1 MSKEAFQG
9 HIDDMLKD
17 YNRMI
22 IVNLVKEN
30 KTGEFK
36 LLTALQ
42 NQLLLQPNKNVKH
55 KWFDFHGETHGDNFH
70 KVNDLMEDLK
80 GVQNKFSYFKQER
93 YGDKKVIQL

>member
-36 LLTALQ
+36 LLTAL
-42 NQLLLQPNKNVKH
+42 
-55 KWFDFHGETHGDNFH
+55 
-70 KVNDLMEDLK
+70 
-80 GVQNKFSYFKQER
+80 
-93 YGDKKVIQL
+93 